1 MNIYALFYM
10 KYITLE
16 KNGSRDRGKY
26 KSDFFLF
33 RHDLFLGFLYFVMTD
48 ICNIFYLVANALFL
62 IQYGH
67 LRFFKL
73 KLIKLTSRPF

>member
-1 MNIYALFYM
+1 MANLSAEQCCRVVVL
-10 KYITLE
+10 LA
-16 KNGSRDRGKY
+16 RGKY